1 MSGMFKQQLYESVF
15 LTCTGVIVDAEES
28 GVADAHEGAGGVH
41 TLCVLT
47 AVVPPLRTLI
57 DICTENIPSAQRD
70 FTCCGRRALRPAAGW
85 SLLPRGA
92 DIYSTGLL

>member
-1 MSGMFKQQLYESVF
+1 MF
-15 LTCTGVIVDAEES
+15 LTCTGVIVDADES

-57 DICTENIPSAQRD
+57 DICTENIPSAQPRMPGD
-70 FTCCGRRALRPAAGW
+70 FTCCGRRALRPAAGL
-85 SLLPRGA
+85 SLLPRGGNPVFTVQG
-92 DIYSTGLL
+92 YYRLLKP

>member
-1 MSGMFKQQLYESVF
+1 MF
-15 LTCTGVIVDAEES
+15 LTCTGVIVDADES

-57 DICTENIPSAQRD
+57 NICTENITSAQPHTPGD
-70 FTCCGRRALRPAAGW
+70 STCCGLLVS
-85 SLLPRGA
+85 SLLPRG
-92 DIYSTGLL
+92 G